1 MPPSIDRFTRWIAC
15 AFAAVAARSAGAKTL
30 YVAMFDE
37 IDEGPQLFGIW
48 YRFDTHGVTVAQDLG
63 LGKR

>member
-1 MPPSIDRFTRWIAC
+1 MSDKSPAC
-15 AFAAVAARSAGAKTL
+15 
-30 YVAMFDE
+30 D
-37 IDEGPQLFGIW
+37 W